1 MRPCEEEVEQEDSDD
16 DLGSEDCSST
26 YDALAILVFVSLNV
40 LIVTCLFF
48 AGASHDSVV
57 SNDALPLGKPLREF
71 ASAPRLVD
79 IVYTWV
85 NGSQVE
91 FRHALRKATSE
102 GRLPYEPDVSR
113 YRDDGLLQYSLRSL
127 LQADALMRSV
137 RHVYIVSSGEVPSFL
152 PAHAFRPVDMTEA
165 SSTDPTCGA
174 AVGFT
179 RTPIS
184 MHLKPLV
191 ERSRRGRSA
200 GGPIG
205 GGEESRL
212 FVVPHAAIFPDA
224 AAELPTFNSNAI
236 LCSLHRLPGLSDW
249 FLYSDDDTVITQ
261 HNISMDAWWDATR
274 HAQRLYMIRGHGVHR
289 QRRRVANNWEQ
300 AMTFMSGLL
309 DDVTPE
315 DAYVG
320 KLGGAG
326 SRPPPGSLPQSGSRP
341 PGSLPQSGSR
351 PPPHS
356 PPSPPPPDPTRKR
369 LCEPVPV
376 MDAPPFTVTDAPPFT
391 VADAP
396 PFTVTDAPPFTVTD
410 APPFTATPPVRN
422 STGTPT
428 GRAASDASSAAAP
441 ATALAKPANPP
452 PVRRMRYYA
461 RPQHMPVLMSR
472 DLVLELERRW
482 ASEFVRTRRHRLR
495 LGDELELNFLYH
507 HYLRAMR
514 LPVTASEPGH
524 VAFTY
529 SQHCAA
535 EKGKAHA
542 FECKKAITD
551 PRIHFATFNDDASTE
566 TEFKAGLASL
576 NTVLNA
582 RFGTFDDHAR

>member
-1 MRPCEEEVEQEDSDD
+1 MRPCEDEQEDSDD
-16 DLGSEDCSST
+16 DLGSEHRSTT
-26 YDALAILVFVSLNV
+26 YDALAILVVVSLNV

-91 FRHALRKATSE
+91 FQHALRKATSE
-102 GRLPYEPDVSR
+102 GRLPYAPDVSR
-113 YRDDGLLQYSLRSL
+113 YRDDGLLQFSLRSL

-152 PAHAFRPVDMTEA
+152 PAHAFRPVDTTEA

-179 RTPIS
+179 RMPIS
-184 MHLKPLV
+184 MPLKPLV

-236 LCSLHRLPGLSDW
+236 LCSLHRLPELSDW

-261 HNISMDAWWDATR
+261 YNMSMDAWWDATR
-274 HAQRLYMIRGHGVHR
+274 GAQRLYMIRGHGVHR
-289 QRRRVANNWEQ
+289 QRHPVGNNWEQ

-309 DDVTPE
+309 DDVAPE
-315 DAYVG
+315 DAFV
-320 KLGGAG
+320 
-326 SRPPPGSLPQSGSRP
+326 
-341 PGSLPQSGSR
+341 
-351 PPPHS
+351 
-356 PPSPPPPDPTRKR
+356 RKH
-369 LCEPVPV
+369 
-376 MDAPPFTVTDAPPFT
+376 
-391 VADAP
+391 
-396 PFTVTDAPPFTVTD
+396 
-410 APPFTATPPVRN
+410 RN
-422 STGTPT
+422 SPVTPT
-428 GRAASDASSAAAP
+428 GSAATDASSAAAP
-441 ATALAKPANPP
+441 ATAPSTAPATTPATAPATAPAKPVNPP
-452 PVRRMRYYA
+452 PVRRRHGRMRYYA

-482 ASEFVRTRRHRLR
+482 PSAFASTRRHRLR
-495 LGDELELNFLYH
+495 LGDELELNFFYH

-551 PRIHFATFNDDASTE
+551 PRIHFATFNDDATSE

-576 NTVLNA
+576 NTILKA
-582 RFGTFDDHAR
+582 RFGTFDDGCQKDACR

>member
-1 MRPCEEEVEQEDSDD
+1 MASDEPVRSHLDQVFTEVPSRPHSRALKSKCVTMRPCEDEQEDSDD
-16 DLGSEDCSST
+16 DLGSEDCSTT
-26 YDALAILVFVSLNV
+26 YDALAILVVVSLNV

-91 FRHALRKATSE
+91 FQHALRKATSE
-102 GRLPYEPDVSR
+102 GRLPYAPDVSR

-152 PAHAFRPVDMTEA
+152 PAHAFRPVDTTEA

-179 RTPIS
+179 RMPIS
-184 MHLKPLV
+184 MPLKPLV

-236 LCSLHRLPGLSDW
+236 LCSLHRLPELSDW

-261 HNISMDAWWDATR
+261 YNMSMDAWWDATR
-274 HAQRLYMIRGHGVHR
+274 GAQRLYMIRGHGVHR
-289 QRRRVANNWEQ
+289 QRHPVGNNWEQ

-309 DDVTPE
+309 DDVAPE
-315 DAYVG
+315 DAFVR
-320 KLGGAG
+320 KHGGT
-326 SRPPPGSLPQSGSRP
+326 
-341 PGSLPQSGSR
+341 GSR

-356 PPSPPPPDPTRKR
+356 PPPQSPPPPPPPPPSPDPTRKR
-369 LCEPVPV
+369 LCEP
-376 MDAPPFTVTDAPPFT
+376 APVTDAPPS
-391 VADAP
+391 P
-396 PFTVTDAPPFTVTD
+396 VTDAPPSPVTG
-410 APPFTATPPVRN
+410 APPFRNSPVRRRH
-422 STGTPT
+422 G
-428 GRAASDASSAAAP
+428 
-441 ATALAKPANPP
+441 
-452 PVRRMRYYA
+452 RMRYYA

-482 ASEFVRTRRHRLR
+482 PSEFASTRRHRLR
-495 LGDELELNFLYH
+495 LGDELELNFFYH

-551 PRIHFATFNDDASTE
+551 PRIHFATFNDDATSE

-576 NTVLNA
+576 NTILKA
-582 RFGTFDDHAR
+582 RFGTFDDGSRRMHVDNV

>member
-91 FRHALRKATSE
+91 FQHALRKATSE

-315 DAYVG
+315 DAFVG
-320 KLGGAG
+320 KLGGTG

-376 MDAPPFTVTDAPPFT
+376 T
-391 VADAP
+391 DAP

-410 APPFTATPPVRN
+410 APPLPATPPVRN

-428 GRAASDASSAAAP
+428 GRAATDASSAAAP

-582 RFGTFDDHAR
+582 RFGTFDDHTR